1 MENLLKAVLVVVIT
15 EVSKAII
22 DEIREQKIGSNRSE
36 TLTVYRTIVQ
46 SNTKAKSTY
55 SLGY

>member
-36 TLTVYRTIVQ
+36 KLTVYRTIVQ